1 MNKLKSWLQTF
12 WREEDGLGTLEIL
25 LIVAVLVAIAI
36 IFRKWI
42 VHWFNQLI
50 GNANTDL
57 KDSSVIPC
65 NPASGANCAQ

>member
-1 MNKLKSWLQTF
+1 MLKKLWQD
-12 WREEDGLGTLEIL
+12 EDGLGTLEIL

-57 KDSSVIPC
+57 NGSTITPCDPSSGSCTP
-65 NPASGANCAQ
+65 